1 MDLVDDF
8 FDSIPWD
15 KLKNQS
21 TKVPISEECRKFLD
35 SFIKKKE
42 PNPNTEA
49 KETTTITN
57 CKTQAHPPASNSVD
71 AGPTKPYFRKL
82 QFPRHSSLTNVD
94 HASYLSARYSGQVTS
109 QSLQIFQ
116 QLHLLVVAEQKE
128 FNEWLA
134 KEMAGQRP
142 LVNKAL
148 LQIGTSLLASKQDEA
163 NLQSSNDTFSLHK
176 ELPMKKPATSE
187 VHLKPIQHLC
197 SSGRVASC
205 QKINEGANLILQPE
219 LNCVKVSSKLRDDKV
234 AEGLACKHF
243 ADVILSPGVVF
254 ALINA
259 SGKETDVPL
268 TVRIIKDADGRERK
282 LIVMDK
288 PLPAKS
294 LGVYKKMTWAAKKA
308 AKREF
313 LSYREKYFDFTKMSV
328 EQCKSDFAQDLVD
341 YSAAKSGHAN
351 RNHVYSL
358 WCLEHKVASKTADSA
373 WGRQGCPINLLVR
386 SQCHGFIE
394 GGPAEPPRF
403 VQMGVK
409 LERKPD
415 LGAEALDLAEFTQD
429 WVSMILRPEALLLR
443 TRVDAKTLKVVQV
456 EHKDLKVITK
466 EARAKEFDSVAT
478 LGALHSLL
486 SEVMHLQEGRFLLR
500 VNPKGAVVHV
510 YGPPLPNHTSINLS
524 LDYKSQDDK
533 LVVEKEH
540 SIQIDPE
547 VVTPLCLKHQRIPAT
562 FLPRKEPKRY
572 RKSKT
577 RYKKGKKA
585 KLQD

>member
-15 KLKNQS
+15 KLKDQS

-35 SFIKKKE
+35 SFIKRKE

-49 KETTTITN
+49 KETTITN
-57 CKTQAHPPASNSVD
+57 SKTQAHPPASNSVD
-71 AGPTKPYFRKL
+71 AGAAKPRLGKL
-82 QFPRHSSLTNVD
+82 QFPRLSSLTNAD
-94 HASYLSARYSGQVTS
+94 HASYLSARYCGQVTS

-116 QLHLLVVAEQKE
+116 KLHSLVVAEQKE

-134 KEMAGQRP
+134 KAMAGQPP
-142 LVNKAL
+142 LVNKTL
-148 LQIGTSLLASKQDEA
+148 LQMGTSLLASKQDEA
-163 NLQSSNDTFSLHK
+163 TLRFSNDTFSLHK

-197 SSGRVASC
+197 SSGLVASC
-205 QKINEGANLILQPE
+205 QKINEGANFILQPE
-219 LNCVKVSSKLRDDKV
+219 LNRVKVSSQLRDDKV

-259 SGKETDVPL
+259 SGKEKDVPL
-268 TVRIIKDADGRERK
+268 TVRAIKDADGRERK
-282 LIVMDK
+282 LFVIDK

-294 LGVYKKMTWAAKKA
+294 LGDYKKMTWAAKKA
-308 AKREF
+308 AKRAF
-313 LSYREKYFDFTKMSV
+313 LSYREKYFDFAKMSV

-341 YSAAKSGHAN
+341 YSAAKSGHAI

-358 WCLEHKVASKTADSA
+358 WCLEHKFASKTADTA
-373 WGRQGCPINLLVR
+373 WGRQGCPIHLLVR
-386 SQCHGFIE
+386 SQCHGFFE

-429 WVSMILRPEALLLR
+429 WVSMILRPEAILLR
-443 TRVDAKTLKVVQV
+443 ARVDAKSLKVVQV

-466 EARAKEFDSVAT
+466 EARAKEFDSAAT

-486 SEVMHLQEGRFLLR
+486 AEIIRLQEGRFLLR
-500 VNPKGAVVHV
+500 INPKGAVVHA
-510 YGPPLPNHTSINLS
+510 YGPPLPNHSSINLS
-524 LDYKSQDDK
+524 LDYKSHDDK

-547 VVTPLCLKHQRIPAT
+547 VVTPLCLKNQRIPAT
-562 FLPRKEPKRY
+562 FLPRKVSKR
-572 RKSKT
+572 
-577 RYKKGKKA
+577 
-585 KLQD
+585 